1 MMILFIILI
10 LFTGASIYTIVQ
22 VNKLSKL
29 QDEGAKRAE
38 DALIM
43 QEGVGMGKALYQIIA
58 DAVINRDLKT
68 SERDWETLTKELES
82 DFSIMDTIVDTAE
95 ERAWMK
101 EANSQKDELVSIFEK
116 DMLPLIKQTNDSTS
130 RTKIQELDAEIDE
143 KVVAME
149 KPIIE
154 IIKSIR
160 NESKVA
166 DAIYDDTSKS
176 ITNIL
181 IFMCILVIMIALVL
195 NFWISNNIQ
204 NIIKNIVKQ
213 TKDLVEST
221 LAGKLATRAK
231 PEETNHEFREIVVGI
246 NNTLD
251 AVIGPLNVAAEYV
264 DRISKGNI
272 PPKITDS
279 YNGDFNEIK
288 NNLNVCIDAIN
299 LLISDTGMLT
309 KSAVEGK
316 FATRADA
323 SKHGGDFSK
332 IIEGINKTLDLV
344 VNKVYWYEQ
353 MLDSIPFPISVTD
366 MNMNWTFF
374 NKPAETITGKSR
386 KEWLGKQCSNWGA
399 DICNTE
405 KCGVK
410 TLRKGGLTSFFTQT
424 GLDKD
429 FQVDTAYLID
439 EKGNQI
445 GHIETVQDITK
456 ASQSAKYNEKEVQ
469 RLSNN
474 LKLISEGNL
483 NIDSNIDKENE
494 YTLKDHENFNIIYSN
509 LTIATNAIKAM
520 AEDANMLAQ
529 TAIEGKLA
537 TRADA
542 SKHKGA
548 FSKIVEG
555 INKTLDAI
563 IGPLNVTAE
572 YVDRISKGDNPPLI
586 TDLYNGDFNTNK
598 NNLNKLISA
607 NKEIIEK
614 ASLISKGDLTVTL
627 KKRSENEELM
637 EAFMQMVNA
646 ISSVVSEVQIA
657 AENVSDGSVLFSS
670 SSQQL
675 TQGASEQAS
684 SVEEVSASIEEMTSI
699 INQNTD
705 NAQETKRISLK
716 AADDIAEGNKSVQY
730 TINAMKEIADKISI
744 IKDIAEKT
752 DLLAIN
758 AAIEAARAGEHGEGF
773 AVVATEVR
781 KLAEISQ
788 KAANDI
794 TTTAKA
800 SLILAEKSGAL
811 LTQIVPDIQNTSRLV
826 QEIASA
832 SMEQNMGTKQINTAI
847 NQLNIVSQQNASA
860 ADGLATGAEELTSQ
874 AEQLKDV
881 ISFFKTGKEKTVAKH
896 KNVVSF
902 KKKAQTLDTNFKGA
916 QLNLKENNSDDEEF
930 QAY

>member
-1 MMILFIILI
+1 
-10 LFTGASIYTIVQ
+10 
-22 VNKLSKL
+22 
-29 QDEGAKRAE
+29 
-38 DALIM
+38 
-43 QEGVGMGKALYQIIA
+43 
-58 DAVINRDLKT
+58 
-68 SERDWETLTKELES
+68 
-82 DFSIMDTIVDTAE
+82 
-95 ERAWMK
+95 
-101 EANSQKDELVSIFEK
+101 
-116 DMLPLIKQTNDSTS
+116 
-130 RTKIQELDAEIDE
+130 
-143 KVVAME
+143 
-149 KPIIE
+149 
-154 IIKSIR
+154 
-160 NESKVA
+160 
-166 DAIYDDTSKS
+166 
-176 ITNIL
+176 
-181 IFMCILVIMIALVL
+181 
-195 NFWISNNIQ
+195 
-204 NIIKNIVKQ
+204 
-213 TKDLVEST
+213 
-221 LAGKLATRAK
+221 
-231 PEETNHEFREIVVGI
+231 
-246 NNTLD
+246 
-251 AVIGPLNVAAEYV
+251 
-264 DRISKGNI
+264 
-272 PPKITDS
+272 
-279 YNGDFNEIK
+279 
-288 NNLNVCIDAIN
+288 
-299 LLISDTGMLT
+299 
-309 KSAVEGK
+309 
-316 FATRADA
+316 
-323 SKHGGDFSK
+323 
-332 IIEGINKTLDLV
+332 
-344 VNKVYWYEQ
+344 
-353 MLDSIPFPISVTD
+353 
-366 MNMNWTFF
+366 
-374 NKPAETITGKSR
+374 
-386 KEWLGKQCSNWGA
+386 
-399 DICNTE
+399 
-405 KCGVK
+405 
-410 TLRKGGLTSFFTQT
+410 
-424 GLDKD
+424 
-429 FQVDTAYLID
+429 
-439 EKGNQI
+439 
-445 GHIETVQDITK
+445 
-456 ASQSAKYNEKEVQ
+456 
-469 RLSNN
+469 
-474 LKLISEGNL
+474 
-483 NIDSNIDKENE
+483 
-494 YTLKDHENFNIIYSN
+494 
-509 LTIATNAIKAM
+509 
-520 AEDANMLAQ
+520 
-529 TAIEGKLA
+529 
-537 TRADA
+537 
-542 SKHKGA
+542 
-548 FSKIVEG
+548 
-555 INKTLDAI
+555 
-563 IGPLNVTAE
+563 
-572 YVDRISKGDNPPLI
+572 
-586 TDLYNGDFNTNK
+586 
-598 NNLNKLISA
+598 
-607 NKEIIEK
+607 
-614 ASLISKGDLTVTL
+614 LISKGDLTVTL
-627 KKRSENEELM
+627 KKRSENDELM